1 MTNITF
7 SEPQNTPHC
16 QALFEVTAP
25 LPAGVGRLTGAPGW
39 IASPRALLR
48 TTEPAV
54 DVVAALPG
62 LSFFTWPL
70 AANGNRDASLVAN
83 RRLGIDRKAL
93 AAYFFDTGSISSS
106 GKSIGVTRPYT

>member
-62 LSFFTWPL
+62 LSFFHL
-70 AANGNRDASLVAN
+70 AAGRERQSRCQPGGEQEVRDRS
-83 RRLGIDRKAL
+83 
-93 AAYFFDTGSISSS
+93 
-106 GKSIGVTRPYT
+106 